1 MSTPTPS
8 PSPRPASAGMSR
20 IKTPRLSG
28 WLLITLAL
36 LAAVWAIAPQQL
48 PVSLYKLSL
57 VTLAAVVGYW
67 IDRSLFPYA
76 RPAYLLD
83 LQDALVAGSP
93 PLVCDDDDQCALMD
107 SARDDLLLRLWGT
120 SMLRRAIIVGC
131 AMLAMGLGA

>member
-8 PSPRPASAGMSR
+8 PSPRPAVAGFPR

-76 RPAYLLD
+76 RPDSFLWSDWRNVTDAPEGDVDFSIADADYMAAYCTA
-83 LQDALVAGSP
+83 Q
-93 PLVCDDDDQCALMD
+93 
-107 SARDDLLLRLWGT
+107 
-120 SMLRRAIIVGC
+120 LRRAVVVGC
-131 AMLAMGLGA
+131 VVLGVAVGL

>member
-83 LQDALVAGSP
+83 PQDSLVAGSP
-93 PLVCDDDDQCALMD
+93 ELMCDDDDQCALAE
-107 SARDDLLLRLWGT
+107 SARDDLLLRLCGT